1 MTIIKQLVEVSI
13 GALAIASPLL
23 FSSVLPAVRA
33 ESQPVIQSVS
43 VAKDAIVS
51 VRREGGFCRPG
62 GCFSEVAI
70 FADGTYRYSDPTQQ
84 KTGNLNRLEI
94 QRFQKRI
101 AAANFQKIKSQPF
114 TGTCPL
120 AYDGPETVYT
130 FRKGDLFEISARAD
144 RTEISARA
152 DRTEISARADRTEVI
167 RSCQTQIDGKNP
179 LFQQAERV
187 YRQITIVSR

>member
-1 MTIIKQLVEVSI
+1 MTIIKQFVQASI
-13 GALAIASPLL
+13 GAFTIASTLL
-23 FSSVLPAVRA
+23 HPGTSPAARA
-33 ESQPVIQSVS
+33 ESQQ
-43 VAKDAIVS
+43 AIATPPTTKNFLAS
-51 VRREGGFCRPG
+51 IRREGGNCRPG

-70 FADGTYRYSDPTQQ
+70 LSDGTYRYGDRTQQ
-84 KTGNLNRLEI
+84 TMGKLNRLEI

-101 AAANFQKIKSQPF
+101 AVANFDKIKSQPF

-130 FRKGDLFEISARAD
+130 FRRGDRV
-144 RTEISARA
+144 
-152 DRTEISARADRTEVI
+152 EVI

-187 YRQITIVSR
+187 YRQITIVAGR